1 MPKIYLLN
9 NQKYLE
15 VENLEVFQI
24 EYIQS
29 EIDLSKYDAL
39 IFTSKNAVYSL
50 DSFNKNWKNI
60 DSYSIAPKT
69 AQTIKELDGKVVF
82 TGITSHGNEFAQELI
97 ALLKDKKVLYVKA
110 LKTVS
115 NLVEILKNNEI
126 LVDELITYKT
136 ICKKS
141 NKTLEDNSIFIFT
154 SPSSVECFF
163 NQYSW
168 NDSYKAI
175 VIGNTTAKYLPKNVN
190 CIISSQTSIDECINL
205 AKQTIVL
212 NSNSNIFS

>member
-1 MPKIYLLN
+1 MAKIYLLS
-9 NQKYLE
+9 NQKYSD
-15 VENLEVFQI
+15 VENLEVFHI

-29 EIDLSKYDAL
+29 NINLSSYDAL

-60 DSYSIAPKT
+60 DSYAIAPKT
-69 AQTIKELDGKVVF
+69 AQIIKKLNGNVVF

-97 ALLKDKKVLYVKA
+97 SLLKNKKVLYIKA

-115 NLVEILKNNEI
+115 NLVEILRNNEI
-126 LVDELITYKT
+126 IVDELVTYKT
-136 ICKKS
+136 ACKKS
-141 NKTLEDNSIFIFT
+141 NETLENNSVFIFT

-175 VIGNTTAKYLPKNVN
+175 VIGKTTANYLPKNIN
-190 CIISSQTSIDECINL
+190 YTISPQTSIDECINL
-205 AKQTIVL
+205 AKQIL
-212 NSNSNIFS
+212 L

>member
-9 NQKYLE
+9 NQKHSG

-29 EIDLSKYDAL
+29 EIDLLKYDAL

-60 DSYSIAPKT
+60 DSFVIAPKT
-69 AQTIKELDGKVVF
+69 ANIIKQKGGKVAF
-82 TGITSHGNEFAQELI
+82 TGITSHGDEFAQELI
-97 ALLKDKKVLYVKA
+97 TLLKNKKILYIKA

-115 NLVEILKNNEI
+115 NLVKILKENDI
-126 LVDELITYKT
+126 LIDELITYKT
-136 ICKKS
+136 SCKKS
-141 NKTLEDNSIFIFT
+141 NISLEDNSIFIFT

-163 NQYSW
+163 NQYKW
-168 NDSYKAI
+168 KNNYKAI
-175 VIGNTTAKYLPKNVN
+175 VIGKTTLKYLPKEVDYTV
-190 CIISSQTSIDECINL
+190 SSETSIDECINL
-205 AKQTIVL
+205 AKQIL
-212 NSNSNIFS
+212 F